1 MHHAPSR
8 TLVERQ
14 STWWAFGTALIVG
27 VVAFIVGYQR
37 RWMSDDGLIVLRTVR
52 NLLAGNGPV
61 FNVGERVEANTST
74 LWQYLIT
81 AGHVITG
88 QELSVV
94 ALYGALGLSVLAVII
109 GCWATARLYK
119 PATGPHAAPVHWST
133 WTVIPAGV
141 LVYIALPPARD
152 FFTSGLEWGLS
163 IFYLAVLW
171 ALLLWW
177 AGRADGTKNLDV
189 SAYVLAFWAG
199 LSWLVRPELALY
211 GGFAGIALFI
221 AHRHWKNWLLI
232 LAVALPIPGGY
243 QIFRMGYYGLLTPH
257 TAVAKSASDSQW
269 GSGFNYLQDF
279 VSPYWL
285 WLPILVLAIV
295 GFFALA
301 RPLSMA
307 GRSRHSRAAAA
318 AAGENTPEGS
328 APKAGLFNQPWMNQ
342 AWMDQA
348 RSEKAAVIVMVGC
361 ALLHFLYVLRVGGD
375 FMHGRMFLLP
385 LFAVLLPVFVLPLNQ
400 FGSILIGAVIT
411 GGIALWSLIIA
422 YRGLPND
429 WSEFDTGR
437 VIVDEREFWTYATNR
452 EQGDPPMN
460 EADFH
465 GSPFLEGWDEGIAAL
480 EEGDAMMLRI
490 LTARDPNEFDWLP
503 LERDENRDG
512 DPTLYLVNMGMSSM
526 NAPLNVRVLD
536 NIGLATPLA
545 ARQPRI
551 EDGRVGH
558 DKNLDRIWQ
567 VADSAVDLNELP
579 EWIDKE
585 DAEAARAAL
594 QTEEFQKL
602 FATYRDPL
610 TVGRFFSN
618 IAFALGDGRTLQ
630 LSSDPYD
637 YLPQDWSE
645 Q

>member
-81 AGHVITG
+81 AGHLITG

-109 GCWATARLYK
+109 GCWATARLCK

-177 AGRADGTKNLDV
+177 AGRADGTKHLDV
-189 SAYVLAFWAG
+189 SAYVLALWAG

-211 GGFAGIALFI
+211 GGLAGIALFI

-279 VSPYWL
+279 ISPYWL

-301 RPLSMA
+301 RPLSTA

-318 AAGENTPEGS
+318 VAGENTPDGS
-328 APKAGLFNQPWMNQ
+328 EPKTSLFNQSWMNQ
-342 AWMDQA
+342 AWMEQA
-348 RSEKAAVIVMVGC
+348 RSEKAAVIVMVAC

-400 FGSILIGAVIT
+400 FGSILIGAAIT
-411 GGIALWSLIIA
+411 GGVALWSLIIA

-452 EQGDPPMN
+452 EQGHPPMN

-503 LERDENRDG
+503 LERDENRDD

-567 VADSAVDLNELP
+567 VADSGVDLNELP

-594 QTEEFQKL
+594 KTEEFQSL

>member
-1 MHHAPSR
+1 MHQAATRS
-8 TLVERQ
+8 LVERQ
-14 STWWAFGTALIVG
+14 STWWALGTALLVG
-27 VVAFIVGYQR
+27 VVAFIVGFQR

-52 NLLAGNGPV
+52 NLLEGNGPV

-81 AGHVITG
+81 VAHMITG
-88 QELSVV
+88 QELAVI
-94 ALYGALGLSVLAVII
+94 ALYGALGLSTLAIVI

-119 PATGPHAAPVHWST
+119 PDVGPDAGPVHWST

-171 ALLLWW
+171 AVLLWW
-177 AGRADGTKNLDV
+177 AQRADGTRSLDI
-189 SAYVLAFWAG
+189 SAYLVAFWAG

-211 GGFAGIALFI
+211 GGIAGIALFI

-269 GSGFNYLQDF
+269 ASGFNYLSDF
-279 VSPYWL
+279 VGPYWL
-285 WLPILVLAIV
+285 WLPVLVLAIV
-295 GFFALA
+295 GFFALKN
-301 RPLSMA
+301 PLL
-307 GRSRHSRAAAA
+307 
-318 AAGENTPEGS
+318 
-328 APKAGLFNQPWMNQ
+328 AGLQREVKQRPVGKHRKSDKPDKTDG
-342 AWMDQA
+342 AAKPSWMDKVRTPA
-348 RSEKAAVIVMVGC
+348 TAVIVLVGC
-361 ALLHFLYVLRVGGD
+361 AILHFLYVLRVGGD

-385 LFAVLLPVFVLPLNQ
+385 LFALLLPVFVLPLRQ
-400 FGSILIGAVIT
+400 FGSILIGSIIT
-411 GGIALWSLIIA
+411 GAIALWALVIA

-429 WSEFDTGR
+429 WSEFDSGR
-437 VIVDEREFWTYATNR
+437 EIVDEREFWTYATQR

-460 EADFH
+460 AQDFR
-465 GSPFLEGWDEGIAAL
+465 GSPFLEGWDEGIAEL
-480 EEGDAMMLRI
+480 EDGDAMMTRI
-490 LTARDPNEFDWLP
+490 ITSRDPNRFNWLV
-503 LERDENRDG
+503 LERDETRD
-512 DPTLYLVNMGMSSM
+512 DPPTLYLVNMGMSSM

-567 VADSAVDLNELP
+567 VADSGVDLDELP
-579 EWIDKE
+579 EWVDTEGAK
-585 DAEAARAAL
+585 AARAAL
-594 QTEEFQKL
+594 ETEDFQKL
-602 FATYRDPL
+602 FASYREPL
-610 TVGRFFSN
+610 TIQRFFDN
-618 IAFALGDGRTLQ
+618 IAFSLGDGRSLQ

-637 YLPQDWSE
+637 YLPEGWTSE
-645 Q
+645 SQ

>member
-1 MHHAPSR
+1 MHHASTR

-14 STWWAFGTALIVG
+14 STWWALGSALIIG
-27 VVAFIVGYQR
+27 VVAFIVGFQR

-74 LWQYLIT
+74 LWQYIIT
-81 AGHVITG
+81 VVHMITG
-88 QELSVV
+88 QELAVV
-94 ALYGALGLSVLAVII
+94 ALYCALGLSVLAVVI
-109 GCWATARLYK
+109 GCRATARLYK
-119 PATGPHAAPVHWST
+119 PATGIAAVPVHWST
-133 WTVIPAGV
+133 WTVLPAGV
-141 LVYIALPPARD
+141 LVYLALPPARD

-177 AGRADGTKNLDV
+177 AGNADGTKDLDL

-211 GGFAGIALFI
+211 GGVAGIVLFL
-221 AHRHWKNWLLI
+221 AHRNWKKWLLI
-232 LAVALPIPGGY
+232 LAVALPVPGGY

-269 GSGFNYLQDF
+269 ASGFHYLQDF

-285 WLPILVLAIV
+285 WLPVLVLTVV
-295 GFFALA
+295 GVFALA
-301 RPLSMA
+301 QPLN
-307 GRSRHSRAAAA
+307 RSAAQAQA
-318 AAGENTPEGS
+318 LSIRRRRRIDNEKES
-328 APKAGLFNQPWMNQ
+328 ASSTQPDGARNW
-342 AWMDQA
+342 AWLHQV
-348 RSEKAAVIVMVGC
+348 RSEKTAVIVLVGC
-361 ALLHFLYVLRVGGD
+361 ALLHIIYVLRVGGD

-385 LFAVLLPVFVLPLNQ
+385 LFALLLPVFVLPLNL
-400 FGSILIGAVIT
+400 FGSIIIGALIT
-411 GGIALWSLIIA
+411 GGIAVWSLIIS

-429 WSEFDTGR
+429 WTEFDTGR

-460 EADFH
+460 AQDFQS
-465 GSPFLEGWDEGIAAL
+465 SPFLNGWDGGMAAL
-480 EEGDAMMLRI
+480 QDGDAMMLRY
-490 LTARDPNEFDWLP
+490 LKNDDPEVFDWEALP
-503 LERDENRDG
+503 RDG
-512 DPTLYLVNMGMSSM
+512 HRSDPATIYLINMGMSSM
-526 NAPLNVRVLD
+526 NAPLDIRVLD
-536 NIGLATPLA
+536 NIGLSTPMA

-567 VADSAVDLNELP
+567 VADSAADLDELP
-579 EWIDKE
+579 VWIDSD
-585 DAEAARAAL
+585 DAKAARAAL
-594 QTEEFQKL
+594 ETEDFQKL
-602 FATYRDPL
+602 FASYRAPL
-610 TVGRFFSN
+610 TVERFLSN
-618 IAFALGDGRTLQ
+618 ITFSLTDGRTLQ

-637 YLPQDWSE
+637 YLPENWST

>member
-301 RPLSMA
+301 RALSMA

-318 AAGENTPEGS
+318 VAGENTPKGS

-503 LERDENRDG
+503 LERDENRGG

>member
-14 STWWAFGTALIVG
+14 STWWAAGTALIVG

-81 AGHVITG
+81 AGHVVTG

-199 LSWLVRPELALY
+199 MSWLVRPELALY

-232 LAVALPIPGGY
+232 LAVALPIPGCY

-279 VSPYWL
+279 ISPYWL

-295 GFFALA
+295 GSFALA

-307 GRSRHSRAAAA
+307 GRGRHSRAAAA
-318 AAGENTPEGS
+318 REN
-328 APKAGLFNQPWMNQ
+328 APSNSESKTGLFNQPWMNQ
-342 AWMDQA
+342 AWMDRA

-361 ALLHFLYVLRVGGD
+361 ALLHFIYVLRVGGD

-400 FGSILIGAVIT
+400 FGSILIGAAIT

-452 EQGDPPMN
+452 EQGHPPMN

-465 GSPFLEGWDEGIAAL
+465 GSPFLEGWDEGISAL

-503 LERDENRDG
+503 LERDENRDD

-567 VADSAVDLNELP
+567 VADSGVDLNELP

-594 QTEEFQKL
+594 QTEEFQNL

-630 LSSDPYD
+630 LSADPYD
-637 YLPQDWSE
+637 YLPQDWS
-645 Q
+645 QQ

>member
-177 AGRADGTKNLDV
+177 VGRADGTKNLDV

-295 GFFALA
+295 GYFALA

-318 AAGENTPEGS
+318 GETTPEGS

-594 QTEEFQKL
+594 QTEEFQNL

-637 YLPQDWSE
+637 YLPQDWS
-645 Q
+645 QR

>member
-1 MHHAPSR
+1 MHQAATRS
-8 TLVERQ
+8 LVERQ
-14 STWWAFGTALIVG
+14 STWWALGTALLVG
-27 VVAFIVGYQR
+27 VVAFIVGFQR

-52 NLLAGNGPV
+52 NLLEGNGPV

-81 AGHVITG
+81 VAHMITG
-88 QELSVV
+88 QELAVI
-94 ALYGALGLSVLAVII
+94 ALYGALGLSTLAIVI

-119 PATGPHAAPVHWST
+119 PDVGPDAGPVHWST

-171 ALLLWW
+171 AVLLWW
-177 AGRADGTKNLDV
+177 AQRADGTRSLDI
-189 SAYVLAFWAG
+189 SAYLVAFWAG

-211 GGFAGIALFI
+211 GGIAGIALFI

-232 LAVALPIPGGY
+232 LVVALPIPGGY

-269 GSGFNYLQDF
+269 ASGFNYLSDF
-279 VSPYWL
+279 VGPYWL
-285 WLPILVLAIV
+285 WLPVLVLAIV
-295 GFFALA
+295 GFFALKN
-301 RPLSMA
+301 PLL
-307 GRSRHSRAAAA
+307 
-318 AAGENTPEGS
+318 
-328 APKAGLFNQPWMNQ
+328 AGLQREEKQRPVGKHRKVDKRDKTDGAGQPS
-342 AWMDQA
+342 WMDNVRTPA
-348 RSEKAAVIVMVGC
+348 TAVIVLVGC
-361 ALLHFLYVLRVGGD
+361 AILHFLYVLRVGGD

-385 LFAVLLPVFVLPLNQ
+385 LFALLLPVFVLPLRQ
-400 FGSILIGAVIT
+400 FGSILIGSIIT
-411 GGIALWSLIIA
+411 GAIALWALVIA

-429 WSEFDTGR
+429 WSEFDSGR
-437 VIVDEREFWTYATNR
+437 EIVDEREFWTYATQR

-460 EADFH
+460 AQDFH
-465 GSPFLEGWDEGIAAL
+465 GSPFLEGWDEGIAEL
-480 EEGDAMMLRI
+480 EDGDAMMTRI
-490 LTARDPNEFDWLP
+490 ITSRDPNRFNWLV
-503 LERDENRDG
+503 LERDETRD
-512 DPTLYLVNMGMSSM
+512 DPPTLYLVNMGMSSM

-567 VADSAVDLNELP
+567 VADSGVDLDELP
-579 EWIDKE
+579 EWVDTEGAK
-585 DAEAARAAL
+585 AARAAL
-594 QTEEFQKL
+594 ETEDFQKL
-602 FATYRDPL
+602 FASYREPL
-610 TVGRFFSN
+610 TIQRFFDN
-618 IAFALGDGRTLQ
+618 IAFSLGDGRSLQ

-637 YLPQDWSE
+637 YLPEGWTSE
-645 Q
+645 SQ